1 MEGFPIHTC
10 SSAPEAAR
18 PRLDE
23 LQQRLGFVPSLLA
36 VLAEA
41 PAALDA
47 CLSLD
52 DAFARTSLAPA
63 ERQLVLAAVSQ
74 ANDCAYC
81 LSAHARAAERAG
93 LSAGVVDAVRAGL
106 PLADRRLEA
115 LRRLA
120 DAIVRRR
127 GRLDE
132 AEVAR
137 FLGAGWGRAQL
148 LEVLVGVAL
157 KTLGNYVDHLASLP
171 FDPPVPD
178 RGA

>member
-10 SSAPEAAR
+10 ASAPEAAR
-18 PRLDE
+18 PQLDE
-23 LQQRLGFVPSLLA
+23 LRQRLGFVPNLLG

-47 CLSLD
+47 CLALD
-52 DAFARTSLAPA
+52 EAFARTSLGPA
-63 ERQLVLAAVSQ
+63 ERQLVLVAVSR

-93 LSAGVVDAVRAGL
+93 LPAGAIEAVRAGL
-106 PLADRRLEA
+106 PLTDRRLEA

-120 DAIVRRR
+120 DTIVRKR
-127 GRLDE
+127 GRLDG
-132 AEVAR
+132 ADLSG
-137 FLGAGWGRAQL
+137 FLDAGWSRAQV

-157 KTLGNYVDHLASLP
+157 KTLGNYVDHLATLP
-171 FDPPVPD
+171 FDPN
-178 RGA
+178 